1 MWNDVFK
8 DENDEDGISIFKGIT
23 FMDCFPKE
31 TARVNIKKI
40 LNELS
45 IKIDGDQNNE
55 LTESINEVENQESDF
70 KITETKTEE

>member
-1 MWNDVFK
+1 
-8 DENDEDGISIFKGIT
+8 
-23 FMDCFPKE
+23 MDFFPKE